1 MGGGK
6 IPVLEPQCLVE
17 VTFQTK
23 FDPKFDRSLQI
34 NSDNKDFF
42 TATDCLEIFNLS
54 GVREKKRGSLCRQGS
69 PYLPQGTIINSS
81 EKREERNATQNERLP
96 EVLGEYQAISSPETK
111 IKTAAKYL
119 KSSVND
125 CICTETLAQSQE
137 TTL

>member
-54 GVREKKRGSLCRQGS
+54 GVREKKRGSLCR
-69 PYLPQGTIINSS
+69 
-81 EKREERNATQNERLP
+81 
-96 EVLGEYQAISSPETK
+96 
-111 IKTAAKYL
+111 
-119 KSSVND
+119 
-125 CICTETLAQSQE
+125 
-137 TTL
+137 